1 LNSNDNYRGGF
12 GDPSNNDGADT
23 DSPTPC
29 VLTDRATGVVVCSA
43 AGDALGAGYEF
54 GAAFGE
60 EIPVLMAGGGG
71 FGWAPGE
78 WTDDT
83 QLALV
88 ILQALFEGDSL
99 PDGYEIAGIEK
110 GFRDWFGSGPAD
122 VGIQTSGVLSSQGS
136 LADNAFEYCQNKV
149 PVPAGNGSLMRTGP
163 IALAYPENP
172 QAIAA
177 LAKSVSELTHAA
189 EDCVDACVLWSVAI
203 DYTLH
208 NAPGSATPWDWAEPL
223 LDAVE
228 YLPTA
233 KRQQRWVHLI
243 EEATT
248 ADPRDFTNNG
258 WVVHAF
264 QAALAAICSTP
275 VLDGPCHATHLQ
287 RVLEKVVRAGG
298 DTDTVAAI
306 AGALLGARWGAT
318 ALPFQ
323 WRRKLH
329 GHRIYSEEVRHC
341 ADLER
346 LARGVYL
353 SGDPTNPWPDRE
365 TWLPYYKQTF
375 GDYPSR
381 LEISGIE
388 FGNVG
393 ALVGAVADGA
403 DTVVSLCR
411 MGTNEVPLGVE
422 HHVLGFIDSNAA
434 DNPNLPLLLKELVE
448 ALEQYLLEDRKVFV
462 HCVAAANRTPTSAAA
477 WLVHLQELEAKEA
490 LISAGQQLG
499 TWYDGPK
506 AFQAAAV
513 MALQEYELREGGP
526 L

>member
-1 LNSNDNYRGGF
+1 MNSNDNYRGGF

-136 LADNAFEYCQNKV
+136 LADNAFAYCQNKV

-448 ALEQYLLEDRKVFV
+448 ALEQYLVEDRKVFV

-513 MALQEYELREGGP
+513 MALQEYELREGGSS
-526 L
+526 

>member
-1 LNSNDNYRGGF
+1 MNSNDSYRGGF

-136 LADNAFEYCQNKV
+136 LADNAFAYCQNKV

-448 ALEQYLLEDRKVFV
+448 ALEQYLVEDRKVFV
-462 HCVAAANRTPTSAAA
+462 HCVAAANRTPTTAAA

-513 MALQEYELREGGP
+513 MALQEYELRAGI
-526 L
+526 